1 MTTTQKLIIAH
12 DLLGDISDN
21 DIREALGTDPE
32 KENWPIIRFPQS
44 HKMELGKTIN
54 LGWMNLKARQEDYFN
69 STIKTAIPSK
79 DDLQGADFELIYFG
93 LAPVSLAIHLGFLI
107 PSFVKVK
114 VFQRHHIELN
124 WKWTGLTTPEPEL
137 SDLPSFQ
144 IQKSGDIVLRIST
157 THAVTDELTKK
168 MVVEPLMA
176 IDLKSPALGL
186 DVFGDEDG
194 LENYSRK
201 MQQVFHSITTYLPKA
216 DAIHIFA
223 SIPAGFAFL
232 IGARINPNTQTL
244 IYTYEYSS
252 TRVPPY
258 KMAFTLQSKPRRH
271 FEFGEDDKDRI
282 QFRRNFFEYH
292 LGETKKALSKINKS
306 SEEPNWFRHLFSR
319 SEIND
324 CLFDSSIWNSLSPI
338 TETNF
343 ESSHFVYVPH
353 NILHNDE
360 TSMTLLKNTWYLPNN
375 FVHSLEETFENREN
389 DMAVAIEL
397 LWFQEILKSETH
409 DVHSD
414 NAHELARYPMILQEI
429 DYQSDVYSLLNLY
442 KRYNVHSD
450 KASAFFLKM
459 IELHLKSMWSSDL
472 LDHSDEMELRR
483 VNRYLIWYYHLN
495 MIREKTLSLE
505 DILELLS
512 KKPLIELRLVGVTTP
527 DQSKITIEFRQSDE
541 SELAIAAFHKNRII
555 TSRQQLSM
563 NQLIEGFKNKDIA
576 AIDSIMNQFVRDLN

>member
-1 MTTTQKLIIAH
+1 MKATQKLIIAH

-32 KENWPIIRFPQS
+32 KENWSIIRFPES
-44 HKMELGKTIN
+44 HRLELGKTIN
-54 LGWMNLKARQEDYFN
+54 LGWMNLKVRQEDFFN
-69 STIKTAIPSK
+69 STIKAVIPGK
-79 DDLQGADFELIYFG
+79 EDLKGDDFELIYFG
-93 LAPVSLAIHLGFLI
+93 LAPIPLAIHLGFLI

-114 VFQRHHIELN
+114 VFQRHHGTLT
-124 WKWTGLTTPEPEL
+124 WKWSGATTPEPEL
-137 SDLPSFQ
+137 SGLPSVQ
-144 IQKSGDIVLRIST
+144 ISGTGDVVLRIST
-157 THAVTDELTKK
+157 THAVSEELTGK
-168 MVVEPLMA
+168 MVVSPLMS
-176 IDLKSPALGL
+176 INLKSASLGL
-186 DVFGDEDG
+186 DVFGDEEG
-194 LENYSRK
+194 LKNYSK
-201 MQQVFHSITTYLPKA
+201 KIQHVFHSITTYLTKA

-223 SIPAGFAFL
+223 AIPTGFAFL
-232 IGARINPNTQTL
+232 IGAQINPNTQPL
-244 IYTYEYSS
+244 IHTYEYSS
-252 TRVPPY
+252 ARVLPY

-271 FEFGEDDKDRI
+271 FEFSEDDAERI

-292 LGETKKALSKINKS
+292 LKETKKALSKINKS

-324 CLFDSSIWNSLSPI
+324 CLFDSSVWNSLSPI
-338 TETNF
+338 NETNF

-353 NILHNDE
+353 NILHSDE

-450 KASAFFLKM
+450 KASAFFLKT

-512 KKPLIELRLVGVTTP
+512 RKPLIELRLVGVTTP
-527 DQSKITIEFRQSDE
+527 DQSKITIEFRQSNE

-555 TSRQQLSM
+555 TSRQQLPM
-563 NQLIEGFKNKDIA
+563 NQLIEGFKNKDSA